1 MKEGGGDAGQRGVQG
16 KEAREEGGK
25 YFRAI
30 ICIIRGNPLSCR
42 QAYGV
47 TIDLDG
53 RPV

>member
-42 QAYGV
+42 
-47 TIDLDG
+47 
-53 RPV
+53 